1 MPYIYS
7 VFSPPETRIMINES
21 AAQVLNDLIQVNNER
36 INRYETLIAA
46 LPATDQELRFL
57 FAKIIGESHQNK
69 IILATELQA
78 MGETIELAPDKRGKV
93 YEASVSDLYK
103 AKHVQN
109 NRLNVLDHSDA
120 CEGAVLKAYNFSLMS
135 HDVAAYLRDL
145 LYEHQQRI
153 TDFRSEIKILR
164 DQTA

>member
-1 MPYIYS
+1 
-7 VFSPPETRIMINES
+7 MINQS

-36 INRYETLIAA
+36 IIRYETLISA
-46 LPATDQELRFL
+46 LPNADEELRFL

-78 MGETIELAPDKRGKV
+78 MGEAIELAPEKRGKV
-93 YEASVSDLYK
+93 YEATVRDLYP
-103 AKHVQN
+103 AGHVVN
-109 NRLNVLDHSDA
+109 NRLNALEHSDA
-120 CEGAVLKAYNFSLMS
+120 CEGAVLKAYDFSLMS

-145 LYEHQQRI
+145 LSEHQQRI
-153 TDFRSEIKILR
+153 TEFRNTIKILR